1 MKKKNLKTGKRAP
14 KLKRGDQSRIVR
26 DATTRLLLAVCL
38 RVLAEAQRAV
48 ADGKWCE
55 RGMDVKINRIICPQ
69 YFQKR
74 KHPTALP
81 NR

>member
-1 MKKKNLKTGKRAP
+1 MKNKNLKTGKRAP
-14 KLKRGDQSRIVR
+14 ELKRGKPVRVQRVVR

-38 RVLAEAQRAV
+38 KVLAEAQRAV

-55 RGMDVKINRIICPQ
+55 RGMDIKINRILCPQ

-74 KHPTALP
+74 KHP
-81 NR
+81 